1 MKKYQEKNKEKKKEH
16 YDKNEKQKG
25 ECGSNQF
32 RNPSEEKTEYGVNHF
47 RNFLMTK
54 RKPKIYYKRLKVK

>member
-1 MKKYQEKNKEKKKEH
+1 MKKYYEKNKEKKKEH

-25 ECGSNQF
+25 EYGSNQF
-32 RNPSEEKTEYGVNHF
+32 RNPSEEKIEYGVNYF